1 MPSSVGGALGS
12 ALPNASA
19 MSKPLARASRSK
31 ASEVLVF
38 GFGGKALLAFGK
50 EIAEIASKELSPAVA
65 PTPMSAPRVSRS
77 MAACAR
83 ADASDTRGSRHE
95 LASMATTATVEPKNW
110 SLQQTEN
117 SGNERT

>member
-1 MPSSVGGALGS
+1 MERAESLG
-12 ALPNASA
+12 
-19 MSKPLARASRSK
+19 MARGRRGK
-31 ASEVLVF
+31 AGEVMVF
-38 GFGGKALLAFGK
+38 GIGNNAGRAFGK
-50 EIAEIASKELSPAVA
+50 GIAEIASKELSPAVA